1 MCEYQLFGF
10 AFVHD
15 LWETYIDGFLEG
27 SYFLAAAAEL
37 QERDESE
44 RHLER

>member
-1 MCEYQLFGF
+1 MWVCFRAGNCSE
-10 AFVHD
+10 A
-15 LWETYIDGFLEG
+15 YIDGFLEG

-37 QERDESE
+37 EERDESE